1 MKTLTFIFIFIFTF
15 RLDASCLLKMNPDSN
30 NLNSKLIKDC
40 YLNLNRTCFFQFF
53 PKTFNELENLYGYSD
68 STGGAEFYANYV
80 EHINFLFS
88 EFDVEADSKKI
99 IQICLN
105 GRWDADAV
113 SLLQSNVRDLLLNYN
128 RVFLATLFK
137 FKKEEQE
144 SFWYFI
150 LDGPHR
156 NSYGN
161 RVFHEALLNQ
171 TKVFYPEKV
180 EGIRNKIKMMILTE
194 EKD

>member
-1 MKTLTFIFIFIFTF
+1 MRYFVKLYFLIFPFFISAHSFNLLIVDTNLVKVNQLKI
-15 RLDASCLLKMNPDSN
+15 CLN
-30 NLNSKLIKDC
+30 NQD
-40 YLNLNRTCFFQFF
+40 RVCFFQEF
-53 PKTFNELENLYGYSD
+53 PNTFNEFEILYGYSD
-68 STGGAEFYANYV
+68 STGGAVFYNDYS

-88 EFDVEADSKKI
+88 EFDVETDSKKI

-105 GRWDADAV
+105 GKWDADAV

-137 FKKEEQE
+137 FKKDEQE

-150 LDGPHR
+150 FDGPHR
-156 NSYGN
+156 NSFGN
-161 RVFHEALLNQ
+161 RLFHEALLNQ
-171 TKVFYPEKV
+171 TQVFYPEKV